1 MRLFL
6 TVVGGADRAQ
16 KEVDFRLVKDDRALR
31 IGLDIVLHLAQQ
43 SPPQRHYIPNRRY
56 RDNRDI
62 R

>member
-6 TVVGGADRAQ
+6 TVVGGADGTQ

-43 SPPQRHYIPNRRY
+43 ITSTASLHTKP
-56 RDNRDI
+56 
-62 R
+62 